1 MKDLCP
7 EIHRQRLVVEGLYEG
22 AYTKKH
28 LKEFLEGLSKHLGMR
43 IIFGPIVKDVAG
55 SVNPKHK
62 GFECVVIWAESGVN
76 LYTWNHFGFFTIDIY
91 TCKKFSVPK
100 TVAFVK
106 KHLRATTL
114 VHKNV

>member
-7 EIHRQRLVVEGLYEG
+7 AIPRQRLIVEGLYEG
-22 AYTKKH
+22 AYSKRQ
-28 LKEFLEGLSKHLGMR
+28 LRDFLVALSTHLGMKV
-43 IIFGPIVKDVAG
+43 IYGPIVKDVAG

-62 GFECVVIWAESGVN
+62 GYECIVIWAESGAN
-76 LYTWNHFGFFTIDIY
+76 LYTWNSYGFFTIDIY

-100 TVAFVK
+100 AVAFVK
-106 KHLRATTL
+106 KHLRATKL